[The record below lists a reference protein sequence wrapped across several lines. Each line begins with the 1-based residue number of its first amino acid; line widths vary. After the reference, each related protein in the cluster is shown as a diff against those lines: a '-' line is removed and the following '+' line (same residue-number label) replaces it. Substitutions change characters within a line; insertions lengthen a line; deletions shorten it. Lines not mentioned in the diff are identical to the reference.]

1 MRDNLTSADI
11 ANNISML
18 RSSHRGPIVVVEGVT
33 DCRLFGKFNDRDE
46 VKIVPAFSKYNVR
59 RSVSEVWSNRRDT
72 KVIGIVDADLDRL
85 CKKSYHPPIF
95 LSDKRDME
103 TMILSSGAL
112 DDVLSEFADPGLLE
126 SFEQNYGKI
135 GEVLA
140 RATYPVGLLMF
151 VSARERFGL
160 SFKNLDY
167 SSFISKKT
175 LAIDIR
181 RMIEEVFAVSIN
193 IGYGKKELADM
204 ISEEEEVL
212 VDPWIAVRGH
222 DAVSVLAIGLAET
235 FGAYN
240 SRDLKGGQVS
250 GALRLAFNFGYFEE
264 TDLYKDTMKWSQRNN
279 YVLWI
284 TQ

>member
-11 ANNISML
+11 ANSISML
-18 RSSHRGPIVVVEGVT
+18 RSSHKGPILVVEGVT
-33 DCRLFGKFNDRDE
+33 DCRLFGKFVDRDE
-46 VKIVPAFSKYNVR
+46 VKIVPAFSKDNVR
-59 RSVSEVWSNRRDT
+59 RSVSEVWGARRDT
-72 KVIGIVDADLDRL
+72 KVVGIVDADLDRL
-85 CKKSYHPPIF
+85 CKKTYHPPIF

-112 DDVLSEFADPGLLE
+112 YDVLSEYADPELLE
-126 SFEQNYGKI
+126 KFEQNHGRTGDAI
-135 GEVLA
+135 A

-151 VSARERFGL
+151 ISSRERLGL

-167 SSFISKKT
+167 SAFISKKT

-181 RMIEEVFAVSIN
+181 RMIEEVFSQSIN
-193 IGYGKKELADM
+193 IGVGKKELADK

-212 VDPWIAVRGH
+212 DDPWIAVRGH

-240 SRDLKGGQVS
+240 GRDLKAGQVS
-250 GALRLAFNFGYFEE
+250 GALRLSYNFGYFED
-264 TDLYKDTMKWSQRNN
+264 TDLYKNTVKWSKKNN
-279 YVLWI
+279 FVLWI